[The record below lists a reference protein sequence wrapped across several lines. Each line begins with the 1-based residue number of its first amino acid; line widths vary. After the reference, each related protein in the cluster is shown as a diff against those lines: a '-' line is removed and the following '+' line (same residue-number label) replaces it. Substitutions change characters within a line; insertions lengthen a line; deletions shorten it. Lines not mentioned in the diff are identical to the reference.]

1 MACERFADALKA
13 RALGDELPAGAAAHL
28 AVCSSCQAAL
38 EREERLQSTIASAL
52 ADVGAAAPAPDFAA
66 RVRTGLLR
74 TPGRRYLKWWMP
86 AAAAVAALVIAAYAI
101 RVSSPRSVDSGKEG
115 WVALPA
121 PAKAPVVDVPRAQR
135 TTAVARAKAAPGLA
149 AGALGGVEVLVPRQ
163 EREAV
168 DRLFASLRAGRPEVV
183 SVLGHLE
190 AGGVTNDARAVTVAP
205 IRIDPVS
212 IPALP
217 PSASIFD
224 R

>member
-13 RALGDELPAGAAAHL
+13 RALGRNLPADAAAHL
-28 AVCSSCQAAL
+28 AVCSSCQTAL
-38 EREERLQSTIASAL
+38 EREERLQSTIAAAL
-52 ADVGAAAPAPDFAA
+52 ADVGAAAPGADFAA
-66 RVRTGLLR
+66 RMRTGLLR
-74 TPGRRYLKWWMP
+74 APGRRHLKWWMP
-86 AAAAVAALVIAAYAI
+86 AAAAVAVVVIAAYAI
-101 RVSSPRSVDSGKEG
+101 RVSSLRSVDSRKEE

-121 PAKAPVVDVPRAQR
+121 PAKAPVVEVPRAQR
-135 TTAVARAKAAPGLA
+135 ATAGARAKAAPGRG
-149 AGALGGVEVLVPRQ
+149 AGAPRGVEVLVPRQ

-190 AGGVTNDARAVTVAP
+190 AGGVMNDARAVTVAP